1 MTVRE
6 MMAKGDFSYMSQV
19 QQPDGSVLVTLRKR
33 GDSHVY
39 KMWVRDL
46 CRVTEQVIKEEVS

>member
-1 MTVRE
+1 
-6 MMAKGDFSYMSQV
+6 MAKGDFSYMSQV